1 MNKVGIYYAYWTHD
15 WDADFVPYIYKVKKL
30 GFDVL
35 EINAGTIA
43 ALGADEK
50 KRLKDTA
57 AETGINM
64 SCCIGLPP
72 SSDLA
77 SSDITVRQAGINHLN
92 RIGDAMVECG
102 IDRLSG
108 IIYSN
113 WPGSF
118 EDRGVTKQQAWDWS
132 VASMKEAIKKAED
145 LGLIY
150 NVEVVNR
157 FEQFLMNTADEGVA
171 YVKEVGSTHL
181 KILLDTFHMNIEEDT
196 IGGAIET
203 TGEYL
208 GHLHTGE
215 SNRKPPGY
223 GHIPWD
229 EIGASLKKINFQE
242 WVVLEPFLMPG
253 GEVGRDIRIYRDLM
267 PYADLDEEA
276 RKACA
281 FTRAFLK

>member
-50 KRLKDTA
+50 KRLRDTA

-77 SSDITVRQAGINHLN
+77 SSDITVRRAGINHLN

-157 FEQFLMNTADEGVA
+157 FEQFLMNTAAEGVA
-171 YVKEVGSTHL
+171 YVKEVGSPHL

-196 IGGAIET
+196 IGEAIET

-229 EIGASLKKINFQE
+229 EIGASLKKINFQG
-242 WVVLEPFLMPG
+242 WVVMEPFLMPG
-253 GEVGRDIRIYRDLM
+253 GEVGRDIRVYRDLM
-267 PYADLDEEA
+267 PDANLDEEA